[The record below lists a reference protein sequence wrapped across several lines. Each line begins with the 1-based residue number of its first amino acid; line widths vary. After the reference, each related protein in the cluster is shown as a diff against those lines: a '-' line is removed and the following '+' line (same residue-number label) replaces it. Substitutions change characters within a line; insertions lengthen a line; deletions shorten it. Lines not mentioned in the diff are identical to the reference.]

1 MDVLCCRRYSARQE
15 EERTE
20 EKEFSV
26 KLPNRP
32 GELARLTEALKK
44 DKINIRTLSTEPKA
58 EVVRLITEDP
68 DKSRECLRRAGLEF
82 SERNILVAKV
92 EDKPGEL
99 ARISRSLAD
108 AGVNIDAAYM
118 LSRKGKR
125 VEIAL
130 AVSDEEKAKN
140 VLKL

>member
-1 MDVLCCRRYSARQE
+1 
-15 EERTE
+15 
-20 EKEFSV
+20 V

-32 GELARLTEALKK
+32 GELAKLTEALRQAKV
-44 DKINIRTLSTEPKA
+44 NIRTISTESKS
-58 EVVRLITEDP
+58 EIVRLVTEDP
-68 DKSRECLRRAGLEF
+68 EKSRESLRKAGLEF
-82 SERNILVAKV
+82 SERNVLVATL
-92 EDKPGEL
+92 EDKPGEI

-118 LSRKGKR
+118 LNRKGKR

>member
-1 MDVLCCRRYSARQE
+1 MR
-15 EERTE
+15 
-20 EKEFSV
+20 
-26 KLPNRP
+26 LPNRP

-44 DKINIRTLSTEPKA
+44 DKVNIRTLSTEPKA
-58 EVVRLITEDP
+58 EIVRLVTEDP
-68 DKSRECLRRAGLEF
+68 DKSRECLKKAGLEF
-82 SERNILVAKV
+82 SERNVLVARL

-99 ARISRSLAD
+99 AKITRSLAD

-118 LSRKGKR
+118 LGKKGKR

-140 VLKL
+140 VLKLK